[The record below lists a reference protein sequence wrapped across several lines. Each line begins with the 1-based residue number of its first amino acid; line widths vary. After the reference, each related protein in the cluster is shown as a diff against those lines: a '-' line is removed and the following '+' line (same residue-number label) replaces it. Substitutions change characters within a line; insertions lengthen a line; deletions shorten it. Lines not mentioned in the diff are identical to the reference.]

1 MHGKGSLR
9 TRGNWNNLVSEVTQR
24 LQNATNFFETNK
36 KVFYLFTGRVNVG
49 AGQVVAYRIHPGQ
62 GNSSLPP
69 AMNHPGYTTF
79 VVATLQPDNVTLAG
93 PPPITEFGVYPF
105 VAKTYGY
112 LPDVLASEPANAA
125 LDPLKL
131 NLGVLQENCLFVPNQ
146 GGGVISVCKFLFLE
160 KFKHQ
165 ANYYLVPKIMMI
177 LLE

>member
-1 MHGKGSLR
+1 
-9 TRGNWNNLVSEVTQR
+9 
-24 LQNATNFFETNK
+24 
-36 KVFYLFTGRVNVG
+36 
-49 AGQVVAYRIHPGQ
+49 
-62 GNSSLPP
+62 
-69 AMNHPGYTTF
+69 MNHPGYTTF

-112 LPDVLASEPANAA
+112 LPEELASEPDNAA

-146 GGGVISVCKFLFLE
+146 GGGGGGLFSVCKFLFLE

-165 ANYYLVPKIMMI
+165 ANYYLVLKIMMI